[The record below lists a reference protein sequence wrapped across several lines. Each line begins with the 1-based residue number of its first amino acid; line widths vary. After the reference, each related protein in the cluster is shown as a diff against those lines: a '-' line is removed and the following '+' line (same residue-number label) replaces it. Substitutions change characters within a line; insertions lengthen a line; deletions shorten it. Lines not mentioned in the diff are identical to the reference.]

1 MTKKEN
7 EIEDT
12 PYLMFVLTFAL
23 IFSLSTT
30 AESGES
36 WSNQYCDIKLTT
48 IRIVDQNS
56 VVTEEKTEEK
66 VVCEDGVKDFLHGMG
81 IAESCLFFTWQ
92 YPVNN
97 VLVKERSI
105 ACQRMDGGYEI
116 VPGYHNIQ

>member
-1 MTKKEN
+1 MKNIILAFAVICMAIVLFFTTKVQAGG
-7 EIEDT
+7 
-12 PYLMFVLTFAL
+12 P
-23 IFSLSTT
+23 
-30 AESGES
+30 
-36 WSNQYCDIKLTT
+36 WSNQYCNIEVVT
-48 IRIVDQNS
+48 IRAVDQNG
-56 VVTEEKTEEK
+56 VVIEEKTEEK

>member
-7 EIEDT
+7 EIEDI
-12 PYLMFVLTFAL
+12 PYLIFVLTFAL

-30 AESGES
+30 AEAGGS

-48 IRIVDQNS
+48 IRVVDQNN
-56 VVTEEKTEEK
+56 VVNEEKTEEK
-66 VVCEDGVKDFLHGMG
+66 VVCEDGVKDFLHGIG

-97 VLVKERSI
+97 VLINERSI

-116 VPGYHNIQ
+116 VPSYHNIQ